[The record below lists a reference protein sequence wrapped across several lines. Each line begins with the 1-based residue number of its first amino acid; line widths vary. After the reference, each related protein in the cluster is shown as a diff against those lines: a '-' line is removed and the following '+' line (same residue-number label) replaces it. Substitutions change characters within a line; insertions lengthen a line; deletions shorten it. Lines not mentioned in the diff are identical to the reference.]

1 MKGQRTSVIPS
12 EVNCQG
18 SSHRKDHVA
27 GTVQDESLETGAG
40 TVTGG
45 GHGKGGQ
52 GHGTDDRGHG
62 NVGEAETETGGT
74 VRRDK
79 GMMMPSHQVTTG
91 TNQVM

>member
-1 MKGQRTSVIPS
+1 M
-12 EVNCQG
+12 
-18 SSHRKDHVA
+18 
-27 GTVQDESLETGAG
+27 
-40 TVTGG
+40 TGG

-79 GMMMPSHQVTTG
+79 GNFSLIEFCRIKKLY
-91 TNQVM
+91 